1 MDELLEWVLNNRGS
15 LVIACIGNE
24 LRCDDIVGLY
34 FCRELLAKCDS
45 KIKSIECP
53 GGLELCT
60 HRLSEM
66 RPARLL
72 IVDGVVAG
80 LEPGS
85 VVFTCNI
92 DDIASFEPITTHYL
106 PLDTVVRYVK
116 ETITSIEEICLL
128 GIQVSCLDLAGEPN
142 RRVIEAA
149 RRIVEIICSEV

>member
-1 MDELLEWVLNNRGS
+1 MVC
-15 LVIACIGNE
+15 VGNE

-34 FCRELLAKCDS
+34 FCRELSAKCNS
-45 KIKSIECP
+45 KIKNTECP

-66 RPARLL
+66 KPSKLL
-72 IVDGVVAG
+72 IVDGVMAN

-85 VVFTCNI
+85 VIFTCNI
-92 DDIASFEPITTHYL
+92 NDIASFEPITTHYL

-128 GIQVSCLDLAGEPN
+128 GIQVSCLDLAGKPDK
-142 RRVIEAA
+142 RVIEAA
-149 RRIVEIICSEV
+149 RRIVEIICSQT